1 MCIVNN
7 RYPIVKKRPSFWI
20 MPSKTI
26 IIVTDPEVL
35 MKGIGKKINK
45 EVVDKIKPEINL
57 LCNWDK

>member
-7 RYPIVKKRPSFWI
+7 KYPIVKKRPSFWI

-35 MKGIGKKINK
+35 MKGIGKKINR
-45 EVVDKIKPEINL
+45 EMIDKIKPEINL
-57 LCNWDK
+57 PCNWDK

>member
-1 MCIVNN
+1 
-7 RYPIVKKRPSFWI
+7 

-26 IIVTDPEVL
+26 IMVTDPEVL

-45 EVVDKIKPEINL
+45 EMIDKIKPEINL